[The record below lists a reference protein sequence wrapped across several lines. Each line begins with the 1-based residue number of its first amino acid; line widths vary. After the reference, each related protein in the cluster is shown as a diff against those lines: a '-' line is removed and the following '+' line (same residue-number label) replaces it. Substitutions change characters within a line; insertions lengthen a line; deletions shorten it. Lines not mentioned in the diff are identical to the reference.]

1 MEENHRKGPTLV
13 VGKMPNGKFQ
23 FKTMMRGY
31 SRVAASIT
39 WGPQVWLVEIEDQG
53 DNFRLRLYLAGKHIS
68 RGDDTLSGTP

>member
-1 MEENHRKGPTLV
+1 
-13 VGKMPNGKFQ
+13 
-23 FKTMMRGY
+23 MMRGY

-53 DNFRLRLYLAGKHIS
+53 DNFRSRLYLAGKHIS